1 MYGPIFMEDIMEKKK
16 NWFLRNDNWVKIY
29 LAIMILVTVIISIL
43 AVKEIVD
50 YVSGVKTDAVVIDVV
65 NKRIKSGARKQ
76 SSYKATDL
84 KLRYDVDGTE
94 YNEELHI
101 QGWYRYRKMETTE
114 IAYDPKNPEEIMLL
128 DKVYKD
134 LEGDAL
140 WGLFVGLQAGLFIH
154 AKKKRKERVEK

>member
-1 MYGPIFMEDIMEKKK
+1 MYGPIFMEDVMEKKK

-84 KLRYDVDGTE
+84 KLRYDVDLLITGKKSRKNLSE
-94 YNEELHI
+94 KYGEEKKKNSTKTTKPKP
-101 QGWYRYRKMETTE
+101 QYCSVKSKSQAPKRPYFWY
-114 IAYDPKNPEEIMLL
+114 
-128 DKVYKD
+128 
-134 LEGDAL
+134 
-140 WGLFVGLQAGLFIH
+140 FVGVSAIISAFLLIILAVI
-154 AKKKRKERVEK
+154 

>member
-1 MYGPIFMEDIMEKKK
+1 MEDIMEKQK
-16 NWFLRNDNWVKIY
+16 NWFLRNDNWVKVY
-29 LAIMILVTVIISIL
+29 LTIMIIITVIISIL

-50 YVSGVKTDAVVIDVV
+50 YTSGVKTDAVVTDVV

-94 YNEELHI
+94 YNEELHL

-114 IAYDPKNPEEIMLL
+114 ISYDPKNPENVLL
-128 DKVYKD
+128 LAKIYKD

-154 AKKKRKERVEK
+154 KKKRKERVEK

>member
-1 MYGPIFMEDIMEKKK
+1 MEKKK

-94 YNEELHI
+94 YNEELHL
-101 QGWYRYRKMETTE
+101 QGWYK
-114 IAYDPKNPEEIMLL
+114 
-128 DKVYKD
+128 
-134 LEGDAL
+134 
-140 WGLFVGLQAGLFIH
+140 
-154 AKKKRKERVEK
+154 